1 MQITLVQNKVFY
13 KDKARNLDHISSLVA
28 NQKEVGEILLLPE
41 LSTTGYIF
49 NTTEEIHALCE
60 DFSDSETIATL
71 QNLAKRHN
79 TLVVAGLAEKH
90 GDKFYNSVAV
100 VDENGLKTRFRK
112 VSQTNIDKRYFSRG
126 DQLTCFEHKGVK
138 FGIAICF
145 DLWFPE
151 ITREYTKQ
159 GIDVLLHPAN
169 FGGEYSLHV
178 ARAKALE
185 NGYYIVTCNR
195 VGEDVTEE
203 LVGEYRGDSR
213 ICTPNGE
220 LIAPFHQE
228 EAIYTLDIE
237 CPLPT
242 PRKVLGVEL
251 LPEMA
256 SVSDVLS

>member
-13 KDKARNLDHISSLVA
+13 KEKTRNLDHLSSLVA
-28 NQKEVGEILLLPE
+28 SQKEIGDILLLPE

-49 NTTEEIHALCE
+49 NTKEEIHTLCE
-60 DFSDSETIATL
+60 DFADSETITTL
-71 QNLAKRHN
+71 QSLAKQYN
-79 TLVVAGLAEKH
+79 TLVVAGIAEKH
-90 GDKFYNSVAV
+90 GDQFYNSVAV
-100 VDENGLKTRFRK
+100 VDEHGLKTRYRK
-112 VSQTNIDKRYFSRG
+112 ISQTNIDKRYFSRG

-138 FGIAICF
+138 FGVAICF

-151 ITREYTKQ
+151 ITREYAKL

-178 ARAKALE
+178 ARSKALE
-185 NGYYIVTCNR
+185 NGYYVVTCNR

-213 ICTPNGE
+213 ICTPSGE
-220 LIAPFHQE
+220 LMAPFHQE
-228 EAIYTLDIE
+228 EAVYTLDIE
-237 CPLPT
+237 CSLPK
-242 PRKVLGVEL
+242 PRTVLGVEL
-251 LPEMA
+251 ALEMT